1 MFRPP
6 CCPHRACSQHLRPR
20 PDFCVRAGTYH
31 PKCRS
36 HPVQRYRCRHCRRT
50 FSRQTFRADYRDH
63 KPDRNARLF
72 MLIAS
77 GVGIRQSSRQIGLT
91 LRNTQNKLRKIAR
104 HLRRLNLNLRSKLEG
119 PARFHFDELE
129 TYEGQRNARPLTVP
143 VLIESSSRYI
153 VWAESGTIRPRGK
166 MTPKRVKAI
175 LESQRR
181 HGIRRD
187 RSRRAIRRTLNRG
200 ADLLED
206 STRLVLE
213 TDEKSSYPD
222 LARRAFRTARLSHV
236 KTNSKLPRTSWNPL
250 FPINHEEAVMR
261 DLMGRMRRESWLV
274 SKTRRYL
281 DLGLHVHMAFR
292 NLVRRRFNYDEDS
305 PAQLLGF
312 APRRLSPTEVLS
324 WRQDWGQRSVHPLS
338 RRGTVLRR
346 WRRARAT

>member
-20 PDFCVRAGTYH
+20 PGFCIRFGSYH

-36 HPVQRYRCRHCRRT
+36 HPVQRYRCRHCKRT

-72 MLIAS
+72 LLIAS

-91 LRNTQNKLRKIAR
+91 LKNTQNKLRKIAR
-104 HLRRLNLNLRSKLEG
+104 HLRRLNLNLRSRLDG
-119 PARFHFDELE
+119 DVRFHFDEIE

-143 VLIESSSRYI
+143 VLVESSSRYI

-166 MTPKRVKAI
+166 MTPKRVRAI
-175 LESQRR
+175 LESQKR

-200 ADLLED
+200 ADLLGD
-206 STRLVLE
+206 STRLILR
-213 TDEKSSYPD
+213 TDEKSSYPR
-222 LARRAFRTARLSHV
+222 LARRAFPVTRLTHV
-236 KTNSKLPRTSWNPL
+236 KTNSKLPRTAWNPL
-250 FPINHEEAVMR
+250 FPINHEEALMR
-261 DLMGRMRRESWLV
+261 DLMGRLRRRSWLV
-274 SKTRRYL
+274 SKMRRYL
-281 DLGLHVHMAFR
+281 DLGLHVHIAFR
-292 NLVRRRFNYDEDS
+292 NLVRRRFNYDDVS
-305 PAQLLGF
+305 PAQILGF
-312 APRRLSPTEVLS
+312 VPRRLTPNELFS

-338 RRGTVLRR
+338 RRGTVLGS
-346 WRRARAT
+346 WRGARAA